1 MRRGEWECVRVT
13 RVAVLA
19 DVNGNPTA
27 LEAVAR
33 EVIGAAPDVVVFLGD
48 LTWGPLPEATWQVA
62 LDLRNSFVGRTLF
75 LRGNTERA
83 LSEAR
88 HGRGLGELTQRA
100 RWMLAQ
106 HSAST
111 LDAFDRLPASAR
123 IDIEQLGRTR
133 FCHGSPRSDE
143 ELITP
148 ATPSERMRELL
159 ADVPERILVSAHT
172 HVQFDRFVDGVRSV
186 NPGSVGIPYQGASGA
201 YWAILG
207 PDVQLCR
214 TEYDLDVAIARY
226 RGSNDPLVD
235 AMVKTL
241 VEPPTLGEVIANAEA
256 LEFSV

>member
-1 MRRGEWECVRVT
+1 MRVAALYDVHANLPAVE
-13 RVAVLA
+13 AVLA
-19 DVNGNPTA
+19 EVDVDTILVGGDAVLGPMPKETLRLLRDRGATFIRGNCD
-27 LEAVAR
+27 R
-33 EVIGAAPDVVVFLGD
+33 EVATPGEGEELWTRRARWAHEQLDDEELAFLRD
-48 LTWGPLPEATWQVA
+48 LRHPLPMEV
-62 LDLRNSFVGRTLF
+62 D
-75 LRGNTERA
+75 
-83 LSEAR
+83 
-88 HGRGLGELTQRA
+88 GLGEVL
-100 RWMLAQ
+100 
-106 HSAST
+106 
-111 LDAFDRLPASAR
+111 
-123 IDIEQLGRTR
+123 

-186 NPGSVGIPYQGASGA
+186 NPGSVGMPYQGASGA